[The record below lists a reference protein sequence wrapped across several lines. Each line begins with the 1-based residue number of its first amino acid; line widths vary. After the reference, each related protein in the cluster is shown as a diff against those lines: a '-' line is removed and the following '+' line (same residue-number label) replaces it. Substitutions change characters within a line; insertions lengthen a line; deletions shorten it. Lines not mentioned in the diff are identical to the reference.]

1 MRLSASRKADRPA
14 CNCASVVSGRVSSDS
29 WTIPFQISEP
39 VAASLCPGVAGWRG
53 MHRLART
60 RQTPRWVRFTYSY
73 TVIKIPPLAESYMP
87 FGSWKLCAT
96 EMSMMQVSNKRMNI
110 MSTTRFLAAKAMTH
124 WARWLPQKTAELREA
139 GTFEMRATEAAAMA
153 ASEIREL
160 MSSGFQEHE
169 AEEVVLPEYILLKPE
184 RGVT

>member
-1 MRLSASRKADRPA
+1 
-14 CNCASVVSGRVSSDS
+14 
-29 WTIPFQISEP
+29 
-39 VAASLCPGVAGWRG
+39 
-53 MHRLART
+53 
-60 RQTPRWVRFTYSY
+60 
-73 TVIKIPPLAESYMP
+73 
-87 FGSWKLCAT
+87 
-96 EMSMMQVSNKRMNI
+96 